1 MSSSYGEPLL
11 DLSDRSQP
19 LRSNAESMRKE
30 LLGLTI
36 VQAIVFFPFGLLY
49 FTMSRQPMKRG
60 RQSAALAVV
69 LGIVSTGIY
78 NGLIYLIQAK
88 STAVLVTII
97 LLWIIQVIT
106 SVCRKTRARARAA
119 APRKGRT
126 HGEGARAR
134 VRANGDVNTGDGH
147 AQLMTLF
154 LGINL
159 QYVDVQL
166 AVVEASKGV

>member
-1 MSSSYGEPLL
+1 MSSSYVEPLL

-49 FTMSRQPMKRG
+49 VTMSRQPMKRG

-78 NGLIYLIQAK
+78 NGLIFLIQAK
-88 STAVLVTII
+88 STALLVTII
-97 LLWIIQVIT
+97 VLWILQVIT
-106 SVCRKTRARARAA
+106 SVRCRRRLKLSARRAGRRRRTHSRAHTRAR
-119 APRKGRT
+119 GR
-126 HGEGARAR
+126 GARD
-134 VRANGDVNTGDGH
+134 GDD
-147 AQLMTLF
+147 
-154 LGINL
+154 
-159 QYVDVQL
+159 
-166 AVVEASKGV
+166 SS